1 MKKKNQI
8 PSLSV
13 LKLTWIKNGTHVTIV
28 TPLEILV
35 LIMGW
40 QNYSL
45 QEVST
50 ESRKWA
56 TNKQILEVAVGNKE
70 PEAPFVHNQ
79 CYVK

>member
-1 MKKKNQI
+1 M
-8 PSLSV
+8 
-13 LKLTWIKNGTHVTIV
+13 KNGTRVTIV
-28 TPLEILV
+28 TPLV

-50 ESRKWA
+50 ESIKWA

>member
-1 MKKKNQI
+1 M
-8 PSLSV
+8 
-13 LKLTWIKNGTHVTIV
+13 

-40 QNYSL
+40 ENYSL

-50 ESRKWA
+50 ESRKGA

>member
-1 MKKKNQI
+1 MKWVNNDAGHFASNDHLQ
-8 PSLSV
+8 SLA
-13 LKLTWIKNGTHVTIV
+13 LLFNLGR
-28 TPLEILV
+28 
-35 LIMGW
+35 

-50 ESRKWA
+50 ESRKGA